1 MRWEFFVA
9 KNIVFKDN
17 SKVARPIINIA
28 LVGVVISLA
37 VMIVS
42 VAIVSGF
49 KQIIKDKVTGF
60 AAHMEITA
68 YETNFS
74 YETKPIN
81 KEQKFLPYLSQ
92 INGIRHIQT
101 FATKSGIIKTK
112 DNFQGIVLKGIG
124 RDFDWKFLSKHL
136 VSGDA
141 LNLQTDTPSNGII
154 ISKKIA
160 TLLNLKVNDKIVI
173 YFIQDPPRFRK
184 LTVKGIYDTDFEEFD
199 KIFAFVDI
207 RHIQKLNGWNENQ
220 VSGFEIFI
228 NNFDDIDKI
237 KEKVSDLVVM
247 SSYEQNS
254 EFLNVKSIK
263 DLYPYI
269 FDWISLFNTNVFV
282 IIFLLVTVASINLA
296 SGLLILILDKTQTI
310 GILKALGATNRS
322 ISRIFVN
329 VGSISVSKGILWG
342 NILGIILVAVQY
354 FTHLVKLDPE
364 SYYVDYV
371 PVSLHISH
379 LIILNAGVFIITVM
393 VLVFPSLIVSRIT
406 PAKAIKFN

>member
-124 RDFDWKFLSKHL
+124 RDFDWNFLSKHL
-136 VSGDA
+136 VSGDT

-160 TLLNLKVNDKIVI
+160 ALLNLKVNDKIVI

-207 RHIQKLNGWNENQ
+207 RHIQKLNGWNRNQ

-228 NNFDDIDKI
+228 NNFDDLDKI

-342 NILGIILVAVQY
+342 NIVGVILVAVQY

-379 LIILNAGVFIITVM
+379 LILLNAGVFIITVM

>member
-28 LVGVVISLA
+28 LVGMIISLA
-37 VMIVS
+37 IMIIS
-42 VAIVSGF
+42 VAVVSGF
-49 KQIIKDKVTGF
+49 KKVIKDKMTGF
-60 AAHMEITA
+60 SAHLEITA
-68 YETNFS
+68 YKTNFS

-81 KEQKFLPYLSQ
+81 KEQEFLPKLKN
-92 INGIRHIQT
+92 IKEITHIQT

-112 DNFQGIVLKGIG
+112 DNFQGIVLKGVG
-124 RDFDWKFLSKHL
+124 LDFNWDFLNSHIIKGKKL
-136 VSGDA
+136 D
-141 LNLQTDTPSNGII
+141 LKTDSINNGII

-160 TLLNLKVNDKIVI
+160 NLLNLKVNDKIVI

-184 LTVKGIYDTDFEEFD
+184 LNITGIYDTDFEEFD

-207 RHIQKLNGWNENQ
+207 RHIQKLNGWNNNQ

-228 NNFDDIDKI
+228 DNFNNL
-237 KEKVSDLVVM
+237 EKVKQEVSDIVTM
-247 SSYEQNS
+247 ATNKPDT
-254 EFLNVKSIK
+254 EFLDVKSIK

-282 IIFLLVTVASINLA
+282 IIFLLIIVASINLS

-310 GILKALGATNRS
+310 GILKALGATNIS

-329 VGSISVSKGILWG
+329 VGSIFITKGIIWG
-342 NILGIILVAVQY
+342 NILGIALIAIQH

-364 SYYVDYV
+364 SYYVDHV
-371 PVSLHISH
+371 PVSLHFTH
-379 LIILNAGVFIITVM
+379 LLLLNLGVFLII
-393 VLVFPSLIVSRIT
+393 VLILVLPSSLVSRIS
-406 PAKAIKFN
+406 PVKVIRFN

>member
-28 LVGVVISLA
+28 LIGVVISLA

-81 KEQKFLPYLSQ
+81 KDQKFLPYLRQ
-92 INGIRHIQT
+92 IKEIKHIQV

-124 RDFDWKFLSKHL
+124 PDFNWKFLAKHL
-136 VSGDA
+136 ISGDT
-141 LNLQTDTPSNGII
+141 LDLKEDTVSNGII

-160 TLLNLKVNDKIVI
+160 DLLNLKTGDKIVI
-173 YFIQDPPRFRK
+173 YFIQEPPRFRK

-207 RHIQKLNGWNENQ
+207 RHIQKLNGWDNNQ

-228 NNFDDIDKI
+228 DDFDNLDKV
-237 KEKVSDLVVM
+237 KEQVSDIVTM
-247 SSYEQNS
+247 SSYEQNAD
-254 EFLNVKSIK
+254 FLNVKSIK

-310 GILKALGATNRS
+310 GILKALGATNSS
-322 ISRIFVN
+322 ISRIFIN

-342 NILGIILVAVQY
+342 NVLGIALVALQY

-371 PVSLHISH
+371 PVSLHLSH
-379 LIILNAGVFIITVM
+379 LLLLNLGVFVITVFI
-393 VLVFPSLIVSRIT
+393 LVFPSLIVSRIT
-406 PAKAIKFN
+406 PAKAIRFN

>member
-68 YETNFS
+68 YETNLS

-124 RDFDWKFLSKHL
+124 RDFDWNFLSKHL
-136 VSGDA
+136 VSGDT

-160 TLLNLKVNDKIVI
+160 ALLNLKVNDKIVI

-207 RHIQKLNGWNENQ
+207 RHIQKLNGWNRNQ

-228 NNFDDIDKI
+228 SNFDDLDKI

-342 NILGIILVAVQY
+342 NILGVILVAVQY

-379 LIILNAGVFIITVM
+379 LILLNAGVFIITVM

-406 PAKAIKFN
+406 PAKAIKFT